1 VGHKNFNQMKAII
14 VDDEKTSCETLKVL
28 LHDFCESVS
37 VVATCQT
44 ITDAVKA
51 IGKHKPDVVFLDI
64 NMKGE
69 NGFDL
74 LEKIKPI
81 NFEIVFATAYS
92 EYAIKAF
99 KFSAIDYLLKPID
112 IEELKSAVSKV
123 AKRKEVGANDR
134 FDLLLQNLKP
144 ANEKNY
150 KLALPSATGLIFV
163 KIADIIYCE
172 ADSNYTT
179 FFLQNEKKIIVS
191 HTLKHYEELLSP
203 HRFFRI
209 HHSYLVNLDFIK
221 QYIRGDGGQVIL
233 QDDTALE
240 VAKRRKEEFLKLY
253 SG

>member
-1 VGHKNFNQMKAII
+1 MKAII
-14 VDDEKTSCETLKVL
+14 VDDEKNSCETLKVL
-28 LHDFCESVS
+28 LHDFCEGVS
-37 VVATCQT
+37 VRATCQT
-44 ITDAVKA
+44 IADAVIA
-51 IGKHKPDVVFLDI
+51 IAKHKPDVVFLDI

-123 AKRKEVGANDR
+123 SKRKEIDANDR
-134 FDLLLQNLKP
+134 YDQLLQNLKP
-144 ANEKNY
+144 QNSKNY
-150 KLALPSATGLIFV
+150 KLALPTATGLTFV

-179 FFLQNEKKIIVS
+179 FFLQDEKKIIVS
-191 HTLKHYEELLSP
+191 QTLKEYEELLTP

-221 QYIRGDGGQVIL
+221 QYVRGDGGQVIL
-233 QDDTALE
+233 MNDTALD
-240 VAKRRKEEFLKLY
+240 VAKRRKDEFLKLF
-253 SG
+253 SE